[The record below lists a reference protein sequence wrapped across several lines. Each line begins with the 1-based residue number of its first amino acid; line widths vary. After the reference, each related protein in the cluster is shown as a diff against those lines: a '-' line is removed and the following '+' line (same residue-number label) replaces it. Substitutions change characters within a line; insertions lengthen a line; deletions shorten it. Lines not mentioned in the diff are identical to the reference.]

1 MDADE
6 VKKMWEANKSY
17 VAHQFGEALRD
28 FGYASVTDDWAETEV
43 ERLYAGGEAK
53 GGPSMF
59 IARWLKDGVE

>member
-6 VKKMWEANKSY
+6 VKKVWELDKNF

-28 FGYASVTDDWAETEV
+28 FGYSSVTDGWAKAEI
-43 ERLYAGGEAK
+43 ERLYAGGKAT

-59 IARWLKDGVE
+59 IAGWLEDGMD